1 MFDFQNRHQ
10 TCQKTVFRQ
19 HFAQQTFKQSVFFY
33 ISRAINSPQLQ
44 HPFNDLKKQGKKVFN
59 KNLRSCQ
66 EYSAQNVKR
75 SEGSKAAGELLREK
89 NFIFYSCMKKKYW
102 VLKRQETKF

>member
-1 MFDFQNRHQ
+1 MGKKLFSIIV
-10 TCQKTVFRQ
+10 VFALVLL
-19 HFAQQTFKQSVFFY
+19 FFGCTADTNYQSY
-33 ISRAINSPQLQ
+33 
-44 HPFNDLKKQGKKVFN
+44 NDLKKQGEKVFVQ
-59 KNLRSCQ
+59 NLRSCK

-102 VLKRQETKF
+102 VPKRHKTKF

>member
-1 MFDFQNRHQ
+1 MRKKFFSKIVIYALILLFFGCTADTNY
-10 TCQKTVFRQ
+10 
-19 HFAQQTFKQSVFFY
+19 QSY
-33 ISRAINSPQLQ
+33 
-44 HPFNDLKKQGKKVFN
+44 NDLKKQGEKVFVQ
-59 KNLRSCQ
+59 NLRSCK

-102 VLKRQETKF
+102 VLKRQKTKF

>member
-1 MFDFQNRHQ
+1 MRKKLFSII
-10 TCQKTVFRQ
+10 VIY
-19 HFAQQTFKQSVFFY
+19 ALGLLFFGCTADTNY
-33 ISRAINSPQLQ
+33 QAY
-44 HPFNDLKKQGKKVFN
+44 NDLKQQGEKVFI
-59 KNLRSCQ
+59 KNLHSCQ

-102 VLKRQETKF
+102 VLKKQKTKS

>member
-1 MFDFQNRHQ
+1 MRKKLFLI
-10 TCQKTVFRQ
+10 VIY
-19 HFAQQTFKQSVFFY
+19 ALVLLFFGCTGDTNY
-33 ISRAINSPQLQ
+33 QAY
-44 HPFNDLKKQGKKVFN
+44 NDLKKQGKKVFII
-59 KNLRSCQ
+59 NLRSCQ

-102 VLKRQETKF
+102 VLKRQKTKL

>member
-1 MFDFQNRHQ
+1 M
-10 TCQKTVFRQ
+10 
-19 HFAQQTFKQSVFFY
+19 APLFFGCTPETNY
-33 ISRAINSPQLQ
+33 QAYKDI
-44 HPFNDLKKQGKKVFN
+44 KKQGEKVFI

-89 NFIFYSCMKKKYW
+89 KFIFFSFMKKNYW
-102 VLKRQETKF
+102 ALKSEATKF